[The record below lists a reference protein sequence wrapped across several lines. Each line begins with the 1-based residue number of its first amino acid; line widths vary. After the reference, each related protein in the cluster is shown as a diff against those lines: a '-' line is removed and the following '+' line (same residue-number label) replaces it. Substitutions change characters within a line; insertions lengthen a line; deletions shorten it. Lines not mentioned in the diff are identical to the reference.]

1 MRVILAIIAFM
12 IGAGVAAVFAGTT
25 RWARATQASVD
36 ALTGTVGTA
45 APRVLFLHEST
56 DGLPPPVARYFRT
69 ALKDGQPIVR
79 SAIATQQ
86 AEFFLNGAW
95 RPLKATQHFT
105 TAPPGFV
112 WDARIAMAPMV
123 EAYVRDSYVG
133 GIGTMTASAIG
144 LYPIVDQTATTPL
157 NSGALHRF
165 LGESIWIPTALL
177 PSANVSWTARDDRS
191 AMVTL
196 RDGGNS
202 VSLLF
207 TFNAE
212 GLIASISGDRF
223 KEDGG
228 AYSLQP
234 WRIAC
239 GDYQVRDG
247 MTIPLYA
254 EVAWVSGGAAEPYWR
269 GRITSIT
276 YRYN

>member
-12 IGAGVAAVFAGTT
+12 VGAGIAAVVAGTA
-25 RWARATQASVD
+25 RWARATQAAVD
-36 ALTGTVGTA
+36 ALTATAAAA

-56 DGLPPPVARYFRT
+56 GALPAPVARYFRT
-69 ALKDGQPIVR
+69 ALADGQPIVR
-79 SAIATQQ
+79 SAVATQQ
-86 AEFFLNGAW
+86 AEFFINGAW
-95 RPLKATQHFT
+95 RPLQATQHFV

-112 WDARIAMAPMV
+112 WDARIVMAPLV
-123 EAYVRDSYVG
+123 EAYVRDSYVS
-133 GIGTMTASAIG
+133 GIGTMTASA
-144 LYPIVDQTATTPL
+144 LAVYPIVHQTATTPL
-157 NSGALHRF
+157 NAGALHRF
-165 LGESIWIPTALL
+165 LGEAIWMPTVLL
-177 PSANVSWTARDDRS
+177 PAANVTWTARDDQS

-196 RDGGNS
+196 RDGGNA

-228 AYSLQP
+228 AYTLQP

-239 GDYQVRDG
+239 DDHQVRDG
-247 MTIPLYA
+247 MLIPLRA
-254 EVAWVSGGAAEPYWR
+254 EVAWVSGGAAQPYWR